1 MKLITFLFTAL
12 LCILTSANA
21 QSQQVIRV
29 LEFCP
34 APGQFTNTL
43 PDIDA
48 TMSKAERLQA
58 CEQQLQDGNLISL
71 GAAGGYITLALDQP
85 IKNGKGSDLRILGN
99 AMYAINDPVYGDATI
114 GGSIEPGIVY
124 AGVGSSPETAKWYE
138 LAGSE
143 YYTTQRHNFS
153 ITYHKPTAE
162 MGEHNIPYFGICL
175 GMQIATI
182 EFARNVLGYKDANSS
197 EFDKNSTH
205 KVIDFI
211 HGQSDEIDKGGTMRL
226 GAYPCHLQKDTKL
239 SKLYGV
245 SDISERHR
253 HRYEFN
259 NEYLE
264 AYKKAGMTIA
274 GINPDAHL
282 VEAVENDSCDFFVGV
297 QFHPEFKSRPN
308 KAHPVFRGFIAAS
321 LAKK

>member
-1 MKLITFLFTAL
+1 MKLITILFTAL

-162 MGEHNIPYFGICL
+162 MGEHNIPYSSFDQYIRFYAKWNEPDG
-175 GMQIATI
+175 T
-182 EFARNVLGYKDANSS
+182 ERDTTGYLM
-197 EFDKNSTH
+197 KNT
-205 KVIDFI
+205 
-211 HGQSDEIDKGGTMRL
+211 
-226 GAYPCHLQKDTKL
+226 
-239 SKLYGV
+239 
-245 SDISERHR
+245 
-253 HRYEFN
+253 
-259 NEYLE
+259 
-264 AYKKAGMTIA
+264 
-274 GINPDAHL
+274 
-282 VEAVENDSCDFFVGV
+282 
-297 QFHPEFKSRPN
+297 FH
-308 KAHPVFRGFIAAS
+308 AQT
-321 LAKK
+321 